1 MRNCLPM
8 DWKMLKNET
17 PSKLLSDRLNLRVL
31 KEEDASVE
39 KILAT
44 LSHVALFSYNQ
55 TSDSWVH

>member
-1 MRNCLPM
+1 
-8 DWKMLKNET
+8 MLKSET

-39 KILAT
+39 KILTT

-55 TSDSWVH
+55 ASDSWVH